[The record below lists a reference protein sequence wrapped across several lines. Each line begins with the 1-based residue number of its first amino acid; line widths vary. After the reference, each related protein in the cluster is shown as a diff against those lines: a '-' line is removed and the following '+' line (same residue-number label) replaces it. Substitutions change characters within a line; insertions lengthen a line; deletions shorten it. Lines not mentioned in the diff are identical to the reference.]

1 MQRLY
6 NFKKFKYNTS
16 LFTDWINQA
25 EMIIAENV
33 DLVDVDRYV
42 AAFVYLSYRR
52 SSQPLTKRQL
62 MDDFNVSRYKL
73 NKAIEFILSI

>member
-1 MQRLY
+1 MLNINSIALFSLY
-6 NFKKFKYNTS
+6 LETLKSSINCNTS

-52 SSQPLTKRQL
+52 SSQPHNHFCLINPICK
-62 MDDFNVSRYKL
+62 
-73 NKAIEFILSI
+73 

>member
-25 EMIIAENV
+25 EMIISENV

-52 SSQPLTKRQL
+52 SSQTTYQE
-62 MDDFNVSRYKL
+62 
-73 NKAIEFILSI
+73 AIDGRF

>member
-1 MQRLY
+1 
-6 NFKKFKYNTS
+6 
-16 LFTDWINQA
+16 
-25 EMIIAENV
+25 MIIAENV

-42 AAFVYLSYRR
+42 AAFVYLTYCR
-52 SSQPLTKRQL
+52 SSQAFTKKQL

>member
-1 MQRLY
+1 
-6 NFKKFKYNTS
+6 
-16 LFTDWINQA
+16 
-25 EMIIAENV
+25 MIISENV

-62 MDDFNVSRYKL
+62 MDDFVSRYKL
-73 NKAIEFILSI
+73 NKQLNLY

>member
-6 NFKKFKYNTS
+6 NFKQFKYNTS

-42 AAFVYLSYRR
+42 AAFVYLSYRC
-52 SSQPLTKRQL
+52 SSQPFTKRQL
-62 MDDFNVSRYKL
+62 MDDFDVSRYKL
-73 NKAIEFILSI
+73 NKTIEFILSI